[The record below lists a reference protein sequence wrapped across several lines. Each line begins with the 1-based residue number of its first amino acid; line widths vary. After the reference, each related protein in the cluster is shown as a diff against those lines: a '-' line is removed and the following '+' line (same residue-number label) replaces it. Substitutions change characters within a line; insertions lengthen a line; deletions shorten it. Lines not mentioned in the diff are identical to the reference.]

1 MAEDPKNPT
10 AKVPPCDEIIR
21 KKADEDHFWG
31 YTSRIAEHYPD
42 QEDERGYTSRI
53 AEKYPNWKAF

>member
-10 AKVPPCDEIIR
+10 VKPPGCDEMIQ

-31 YTSRIAEHYPD
+31 YTSRVAENYPD
-42 QEDERGYTSRI
+42 QADERGYTSRI